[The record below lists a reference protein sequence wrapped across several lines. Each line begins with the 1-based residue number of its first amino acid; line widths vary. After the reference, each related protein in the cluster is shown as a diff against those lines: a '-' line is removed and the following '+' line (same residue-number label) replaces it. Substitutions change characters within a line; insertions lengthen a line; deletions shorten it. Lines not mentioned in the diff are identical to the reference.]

1 MYVDS
6 NVLIFA
12 ALDSGRIGAD
22 ANRFLR
28 LIREG
33 RIRASVSPMV
43 LNEVMRAIQKAIGR
57 EQANRLTA
65 AIMLLPF
72 SWLDIGYSCIP
83 HAQRHFKKGLDPTDA
98 FHAAIMNDYNISIII
113 SEDAH
118 FDKVEGIKRI
128 SIKGAVNGK

>member
-43 LNEVMRAIQKAIGR
+43 LNEVMRAIVLHTNHWDTI
-57 EQANRLTA
+57 LT
-65 AIMLLPF
+65 
-72 SWLDIGYSCIP
+72 
-83 HAQRHFKKGLDPTDA
+83 DPPATL
-98 FHAAIMNDYNISIII
+98 
-113 SEDAH
+113 
-118 FDKVEGIKRI
+118 
-128 SIKGAVNGK
+128 